1 MSAPYRYLGRPR
13 PLIDGRAKALGATRY
28 AADVE
33 LAGMLHAQP
42 VLSTEAHA
50 RLRAVHAEE
59 ARSVPG
65 VVAVLTAADLPVTAE
80 PPTIRQEVVLA
91 REMVTFAGQPVAL
104 VVGESA
110 AAAADGA
117 ALVEVDYE
125 PLPPVVGVSA
135 ATQGGPPSEDGEYVR
150 GDVRAAL
157 EASAHVVKR
166 TCRTPFVHQGYLEP
180 TAAVAAPDPYLTP
193 GVSGANLTPGVT
205 VYSGCQGQFD
215 VRTRLASILELPA
228 AAVRVV
234 PMAVGGGFGGKG
246 GVIDPLA
253 AAAALRLNRPVK
265 LVLDRS
271 TDLATTTPTPAM
283 SIELELGADR
293 HGEITALRVDITLD
307 NGAFPNGMGGGI
319 AKRMAGCYR
328 IPHLSI
334 HWRDVCTNVHA
345 TGAYRAPGA
354 PQTTFVLETAVDAL
368 AAALEVDPLEFRKRN
383 VVRAGDPQPD
393 GTPWPAGGQLA
404 CLEAVESHPLWRSR
418 HEAGAGGTGLAIAGW
433 IPLVDPCAAA
443 CRVDP
448 DGTVVVTMGAVD
460 ISGVYSSLVL
470 VAAEEIGVDPRQ
482 VRVQIADS
490 ASAPYGPSAGGSNI
504 ACSAADAV
512 RTAAADARRQ
522 FLALAADH
530 FEAAV
535 EDLEIA
541 DGAVRVAGVPDRTI
555 SVGALAHAAQS
566 AESSLPH
573 RRGPIQA
580 SGQAAGPGGA
590 AVLIA
595 HVVRVAVD
603 RETRRVRPTD
613 NQSVQDVGLAMNPL
627 LVEGQL
633 HGGAAQGLGIGLHE
647 ALRHDDAGQLLT
659 GTLMDY
665 GMPRATSVPPITTHL
680 LQRPSHGP
688 YGALGVGEPPI
699 VAGAAAAANAVTAAT
714 GAQPASLPLDPES
727 VWAETVRR
735 AAGPPGSTR
744 STG

>member
-1 MSAPYRYLGRPR
+1 MTSPFRYLGRPR
-13 PLIDGRAKALGATRY
+13 PTIDGRAKALGVTRY

-42 VLSTEAHA
+42 VLSHQAHA
-50 RLRAVHAEE
+50 RLRSVHAEA
-59 ARSVPG
+59 ARAVPG
-65 VVAVLTAADLPVTAE
+65 VLAVLTAADLPVTARAPE
-80 PPTIRQEVVLA
+80 TRHQAVLA
-91 REMVTFAGQPVAL
+91 RDTVTFCGQPVAL
-104 VVGESA
+104 VVAESA

-117 ALVEVDYE
+117 ALVEVDCE
-125 PLPPVVGVSA
+125 PLPAVVGVA
-135 ATQGGPPSEDGEYVR
+135 ATTDGGPPAASGEYRR
-150 GDVRAAL
+150 GDAGAAL
-157 EASAHVVKR
+157 RVSDHVVKR
-166 TCRTPFVHQGYLEP
+166 SCRTPFVHQGYLEP
-180 TAAVAAPDPYLTP
+180 CAAVAAPDPA
-193 GVSGANLTPGVT
+193 GEGVT

-215 VRTRLASILELPA
+215 VRAQLASILELPP

-283 SIELELGADR
+283 AIELELGADR
-293 HGEITALRVDITLD
+293 HGELTALRVEITLD
-307 NGAFPNGMGGGI
+307 NGAFANGMGGGI
-319 AKRMAGCYR
+319 AKRLAGCYR
-328 IPHLSI
+328 IPHLFI
-334 HWRDVCTNVHA
+334 RWRDVCTNVHA

-354 PQTTFVLETAVDAL
+354 PQTTFALETAVDAL
-368 AAALEVDPLEFRKRN
+368 AAALELDPLEFRKRN

-404 CLEAVESHPLWRSR
+404 CLEAVESHPLWQSR
-418 HEAGAGGTGLAIAGW
+418 HTDTDGGTGIAIAGW
-433 IPLVDPCAAA
+433 IPLVDPCAAS

-448 DGTVVVTMGAVD
+448 DGTVVVTLGAVD

-470 VAAEEIGVDPRQ
+470 VAAEEMGVDPQQ

-512 RTAAADARRQ
+512 RAAVGDARGQ
-522 FLALAADH
+522 LLALAADH

-541 DGAVRVAGVPDRTI
+541 DGAVRVAGVPDRRITI
-555 SVGALAHAAQS
+555 GALAHAAQS
-566 AESSLPH
+566 SESSPPH

-580 SGQAAGPGGA
+580 SGQAAGPSGA
-590 AVLIA
+590 AVFIA

-603 RETRRVRPTD
+603 RETGQVNPTD
-613 NQSVQDVGLAMNPL
+613 YLSVQDVGFAMNPL
-627 LVEGQL
+627 LVDGQL

-665 GMPRATSVPPITTHL
+665 VLPKATSVPPVTAHL
-680 LQRPSHGP
+680 LETPSHGP

-699 VAGAAAAANAVTAAT
+699 IAGAAATANAVRAAT
-714 GAQPASLPLDPES
+714 GAQPTSLPLDPES
-727 VWAETVRR
+727 VWAETVWR
-735 AAGPPGSTR
+735 AAGPTGSTR